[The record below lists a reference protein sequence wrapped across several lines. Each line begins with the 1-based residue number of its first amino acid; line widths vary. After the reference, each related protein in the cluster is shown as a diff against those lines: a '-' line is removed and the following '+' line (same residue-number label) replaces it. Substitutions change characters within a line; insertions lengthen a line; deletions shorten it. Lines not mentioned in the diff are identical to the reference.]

1 MKKIVGIMAAAAVAV
16 SAFAVDFSAGM
27 QLKANLF
34 EYNGA
39 EESVSAFKL
48 WNENTKDDK
57 PFIFSVSDERVGAT
71 IKIFDACGDTKYI
84 NVDVD
89 KPETV
94 KQISAKGQLPS
105 IMSAHAYNIWF
116 KPFDAVRVDLGSQD
130 IALNKEHVTW
140 WKGNITGGKMNNWD
154 GIGEWGYKATVNVD
168 AFTFAVALLA
178 GDDTPWMSK
187 AKDADAAV
195 GETTIYAAYAADFGK
210 IGFIF
215 DAKDTF
221 KNLKIA
227 AGYSNNFDGVEIFAD
242 AMFASKKANKDA
254 DPVNS
259 IAIDFD
265 ARTTIDAIGLEAYF
279 NWASPLKDM
288 KKDNMRVACYAKGS
302 YAINGGSA
310 FVKFENDNLI
320 ADKFGADIT
329 IGYDGNLGPMSY
341 EVAALVSVANEKVSF
356 GVPCYFRVGF

>member
-1 MKKIVGIMAAAAVAV
+1 MKKIVGILAAAAVAV
-16 SAFAVDFSAGM
+16 SAFAVDFSAGF

-34 EYNGA
+34 EYNGTA
-39 EESVSAFKL
+39 ETVSAFKL

-71 IKIFDACGDTKYI
+71 IKIFDANGD
-84 NVDVD
+84 
-89 KPETV
+89 
-94 KQISAKGQLPS
+94 AKEAGKLNAF
-105 IMSAHAYNIWF
+105 MSANAYNIWF

-140 WKGNITGGKMNNWD
+140 WKGNITGGKMNGWD

-178 GDDTPWMSK
+178 ADNASWLSQ
-187 AKDADAAV
+187 ANKDADIDV
-195 GETTIYAAYAADFGK
+195 GETTVYASYAADFGK

-288 KKDNMRVACYAKGS
+288 KKDTMRVACYAKGS

-341 EVAALVSVANEKVSF
+341 EVAALISVANEKVNF
-356 GVPCYFRVGF
+356 GVPCYFRIGF